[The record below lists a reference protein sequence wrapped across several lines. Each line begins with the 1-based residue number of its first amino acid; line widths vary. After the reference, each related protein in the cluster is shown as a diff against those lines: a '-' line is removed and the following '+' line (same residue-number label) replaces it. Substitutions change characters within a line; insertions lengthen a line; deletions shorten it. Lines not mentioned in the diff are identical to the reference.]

1 MRNRIFTQLLLSIS
15 LFFVGIATL
24 SAQDLGTGFARL
36 SGQQEVHPVAT
47 QATGSVTAEI
57 ELIDFVT
64 ARIIVS
70 GSFENL
76 SSPVATEIGGTGAHV
91 HIGFPGRN
99 GPIAFA
105 LVPTLAADSLSGIFD
120 PALNSEVIN
129 LIDFLNVD
137 LGELYVN
144 IHTRNY
150 PGGEL
155 RGIVYDQEK
164 EAYFANLFG
173 SNEVPSVMTR
183 ATGAVHLELDSENQL
198 IVTGSFNNLSDTL
211 ATDIAGGVHLHL
223 GMPGQNGGVD
233 IILHPN
239 VAVDGRSGIFLSDN
253 NTFNLSEEQVEALRN
268 GRYYVNVH
276 SGTFRG
282 GEIRGQVLPYA
293 DQVFRAHLSG
303 ANEWP
308 VVTSGGSG
316 QVLGH
321 VVDDTLRIIGSF
333 SGLGAKVAEEI
344 AGGAHLHTGMAGMNG
359 NVIIPLSATL
369 AEDSLSG
376 TFRLADNRYFLTPES
391 RTTLFNRGIYLNIHS
406 DEYNSGEIRGQMLP
420 ECQAVFTS
428 FLNGNQQIPS
438 VTTTGRGM
446 VKAEM
451 RGNLMTASGSFA
463 NLNTGLNTDIAG
475 GAHIHAGYPGQSG
488 PVIYPLTAVPESPL
502 DLNGTFMPTVNTFPI
517 LDSTADTLM
526 RRFFYVN
533 VHSLQEPG
541 GEIRGNLLAE
551 AESYFLAPLAGASQP
566 DGVATDATG
575 FVAAEVVDSTVVLV
589 GSFAGLESDFA
600 ANVAGGAHLHNAI
613 AGTNGGIVE
622 GINTEIRGDNR
633 GGVILADSN
642 RIELSPAELDLM
654 LDREVYVNVHSAD
667 NPAGEIRGQ
676 VLPLAGSYFHTT
688 FSGVNAAT
696 YVESTAQGGLKLE
709 LIDSSLVVSGS
720 VTMLD
725 GDFDATVAGGA
736 HLHLATVGQNGGI
749 SVSLNPSVAA
759 DLKSATFVAADNTFD
774 LTTDQVQALRESRL
788 YANIHTTTVGSGEA
802 RGQVLGELNL
812 FPNAGEIL
820 FPPDGTELTID
831 GNAATEFRPVYTEV
845 DDPDG
850 DTVVYIWQL
859 AADAEFETILFATNT
874 GRDSFFLTDFGTVD
888 ALLAGAGVA
897 VGGSVTLYHRV
908 LTSDGSNHRAGA
920 SKSVVLERGTVVS
933 ARDYRPEGFQARTYP
948 NLIGSGQPVT
958 FEVQSRENFRGQLM
972 IINQYGQIL
981 RETRLAAQGGQQV
994 RQLATDRLPSGQY
1007 VVALRLDNGRIIY
1020 TERLIVQ

>member
-1 MRNRIFTQLLLSIS
+1 MQNRIFTQILFSLSLL
-15 LFFVGIATL
+15 FAGITTL
-24 SAQDLGTGFARL
+24 SAQLGTGVARL

-47 QATGSVTAEI
+47 EATGFVSADI
-57 ELIDFVT
+57 ELISI
-64 ARIIVS
+64 AEIRITVS
-70 GSFENL
+70 GSFSGL

-91 HIGFPGRN
+91 HIGVPGRN
-99 GPIAFA
+99 GGIAFP
-105 LVPTLAADSLSGIFD
+105 LVPTLSVDSLSGTFE
-120 PALNSEVIN
+120 PALNTAVVN
-129 LIDFLNVD
+129 VVDFLTVD

-173 SNEVPSVMTR
+173 SNEVPSVITR
-183 ATGAVHLELDSENQL
+183 ATGAVHLELDSENEL

-211 ATDIAGGVHLHL
+211 ATDIVGGTHLHL

-233 IILHPN
+233 IVLNPT
-239 VAVDGRSGIFLSDN
+239 VAADGRNGIFESDN
-253 NTFNLSEEQVEALRN
+253 NTFTLTEDQVTALRN
-268 GRYYVNVH
+268 GRYYLNVH

-303 ANEWP
+303 SNEWP

-321 VVDDTLRIIGSF
+321 VVGDTLRIIGTF
-333 SGLGAKVAEEI
+333 SDLGSKVAEEI
-344 AGGAHLHTGMAGMNG
+344 GGGFHLHTGVAGMNG

-376 TFRLADNRYFLTPES
+376 TFRLADNRYDLTPDS
-391 RTTLFNRGIYLNIHS
+391 RAALFNRGVYLNIHS
-406 DEYNSGEIRGQMLP
+406 DEHNPGEIRGQMLP

-451 RGNLMTASGSFA
+451 RGNLMTATGSFSD
-463 NLNTGLNTDIAG
+463 LNSSLNTDI
-475 GAHIHAGYPGQSG
+475 GAHIHAGYPGQNG
-488 PVIYPLTAVPESPL
+488 PVIYPLVPNLESPL
-502 DLNGTFMPTVNTFPI
+502 NLNATFGPSLNTFPI
-517 LDSTADTLM
+517 TGTTADTLM
-526 RRFFYVN
+526 SRFFYVN
-533 VHSLQEPG
+533 VHSVLDPG

-551 AESYFLAPLAGASQP
+551 AESYFFAPLSGASQP

-575 FVAAEVVDSTVVLV
+575 FVAAEVVDTTVVLV

-633 GGVILADSN
+633 SGVILADSN
-642 RIELSPAELDLM
+642 RIALSPAELELM

-667 NPAGEIRGQ
+667 NTAGEIRGQ

-688 FSGVNAAT
+688 FSGVNAST

-725 GDFDATVAGGA
+725 GDFDANVAGGA
-736 HLHLATVGQNGGI
+736 HLHMAPVGQNGGI
-749 SVSLNPSVAA
+749 SVGLNPSVAA

-788 YANIHTTTVGSGEA
+788 YANIHTTEVGSGEA

-812 FPNAGEIL
+812 FPNASEIV
-820 FPPDGTELTID
+820 FPPDATELTIG
-831 GNAATEFRPVYTEV
+831 GNAATEFQPLYTEV
-845 DDPDG
+845 ADPDG

-888 ALLAGAGVA
+888 ALLAGAGVE
-897 VGGSVTLYHRV
+897 VGGSATLYHRV

-920 SKSVVLERGTVVS
+920 PKSVVLERGTVVN

-958 FEVQSRENFRGQLM
+958 FEVQSQENFRGQLL

-981 RETRLAAQGGQQV
+981 RETRLSAQGGQQV
-994 RQLATDRLPSGQY
+994 RQLATDRLPGGQY

-1020 TERLIVQ
+1020 TERLVVQ